1 LGFTV
6 ILQNFKKRWREKGQ
20 EKGARGREKGCRE
33 KLEEP
38 RGARD
43 SRSLIE
49 GFARIIAY

>member
-1 LGFTV
+1 LRRG
-6 ILQNFKKRWREKGQ
+6 REKEQ
-20 EKGARGREKGCRE
+20 EKGARGREEGCRE

-49 GFARIIAY
+49 VFARIIAY